1 MSITLGTQMT
11 AVGEQRTRARRR
23 RAAAMG
29 DGKAYVELAKIY
41 RDRRGG
47 RRAAEVQLTRALKLD
62 RDHIS
67 NDAREEAEALYSEA
81 TGL

>member
-1 MSITLGTQMT
+1 
-11 AVGEQRTRARRR
+11 
-23 RAAAMG
+23 MG

-67 NDAREEAEALYSEA
+67 NDAREEAEALLETLRSGHCGDVSQSTPRRWA
-81 TGL
+81 SARNKTRG